1 MAIIEVVSD
10 VVCPWCFIGKRRLE
24 KAVVLLG
31 KPDTQIR
38 WKPFQL
44 NPSAP
49 KQGMDRQ
56 EYRVRKFG
64 TATISKELED
74 RVAAAGAEDGI
85 HFRFDDIK
93 MIPNTFDA
101 HRLIWLAGQEGD
113 QNTLVENLFQAYFL
127 NGEDIGAPEVLIGIA
142 KRSGI
147 SANEFLS
154 GNRGGQEIAAEE
166 HNARRQA
173 VSGVPSFFIGG
184 NPITSGAHKPE
195 LLAQMLA
202 PALLG
207 VAQQ

>member
-24 KAVVLLG
+24 KALALLG
-31 KPDTQIR
+31 KQDTQIR

-56 EYRVRKFG
+56 EYRIRKFG
-64 TATISKELED
+64 SATISKELED

-85 HFRFDDIK
+85 HFRFDAIK
-93 MIPNTFDA
+93 FTPNTLDA
-101 HRLIWLAGQEGD
+101 HRLIWLAGQEEGD

-127 NGEDIGAPEVLIGIA
+127 NGEDIGAPEVLFKIA
-142 KRSGI
+142 RQSGI
-147 SANEFLS
+147 NANEFLS
-154 GNRGGQEIAAEE
+154 GKRGRQEVEAEGN
-166 HNARRQA
+166 NARRQG
-173 VSGVPSFFIGG
+173 VSGVPAFFIDG

-195 LLAQMLA
+195 QLAQMLA
-202 PALLG
+202 PAL
-207 VAQQ
+207 

>member
-24 KAVVLLG
+24 KALVLLG
-31 KPDTQIR
+31 KQEDTVIR

-44 NPSAP
+44 NPGAP
-49 KQGMDRQ
+49 KEGMDRQ
-56 EYRVRKFG
+56 EYRARKFG
-64 TATISKELED
+64 SATISKELED

-93 MIPNTFDA
+93 RTPNTFDA
-101 HRLIWLAGQEGD
+101 HRLIWMAGQEGN

-127 NGEDIGAPEVLIGIA
+127 NGEDIGAPEVLLKIA
-142 KRSGI
+142 KESGI
-147 SANEFLS
+147 KFPS
-154 GNRGGQEIAAEE
+154 GDQGRQEVAVEE
-166 HNARRQA
+166 HNARRQGVSA
-173 VSGVPSFFIGG
+173 VPTFFIGG

-202 PALLG
+202 PAL
-207 VAQQ
+207 

>member
-24 KAVVLLG
+24 KALALLG
-31 KPDTQIR
+31 KQDTQIR

-56 EYRVRKFG
+56 EYRIGKFG
-64 TATISKELED
+64 SATISKELED

-93 MIPNTFDA
+93 ITPNTLDA
-101 HRLIWLAGQEGD
+101 HRLIWLAGQEEGD

-127 NGEDIGAPEVLIGIA
+127 NGEDIGAPEVLFKIA
-142 KRSGI
+142 SQSGI

-154 GNRGGQEIAAEE
+154 GKRGRQEVEAEE
-166 HNARRQA
+166 NNARRQG
-173 VSGVPSFFIGG
+173 VSGVPAFFIDG

-195 LLAQMLA
+195 QLAQMLA
-202 PALLG
+202 PAL
-207 VAQQ
+207 